1 MKRLYNMRWTLARR
15 ALQLAVLGLFAGT
28 ARLGWTLA
36 GEPLLDGTLS
46 ASEVAG
52 TIPLSD
58 PLALLERLAAGHMP
72 TLTAGLGALIV
83 LVLYSLLGSR
93 TFCGWICPMNM
104 VADAA
109 EWLRVRLEL
118 KADVVRISNKVRYG
132 LLAAALILSAA
143 TGTAAFEAVSPQA
156 WIWRDLVFGTG
167 LAALSA
173 ASAVFALDLALM
185 KHGWCGHLCPLG
197 AFWSLVGR
205 LTRSPVV
212 RVSFDDAACNRCG
225 DCLRACPEPHVI
237 RFASLKETGRIPAGD
252 CLNCGRCIEAC
263 GENALQFRIGG
274 KSIADVSAMSISEFS
289 EWVAHIEDYMDDKE
303 WKIAQEVVKEI
314 RERLRFLMDVGLGYL
329 SLSRSSRSLSGGES
343 QRIKLSSELSKRD
356 TGRTLYILD
365 EPTTGLHFED
375 IRLLLDVLNKLVDRG
390 NTVIVI
396 EHNLDVIKVADHII
410 DIGPEG
416 GAAGGEIVAAGT
428 PHEIACAPR
437 SYTGEFLKKL
447 GL

>member
-1 MKRLYNMRWTLARR
+1 MKRLYNMRWTLVRR

-36 GEPLLDGTLS
+36 GKPLLDGTLS

-263 GENALQFRIGG
+263 GENALKFRIG
-274 KSIADVSAMSISEFS
+274 
-289 EWVAHIEDYMDDKE
+289 
-303 WKIAQEVVKEI
+303 
-314 RERLRFLMDVGLGYL
+314 
-329 SLSRSSRSLSGGES
+329 
-343 QRIKLSSELSKRD
+343 
-356 TGRTLYILD
+356 
-365 EPTTGLHFED
+365 P
-375 IRLLLDVLNKLVDRG
+375 
-390 NTVIVI
+390 
-396 EHNLDVIKVADHII
+396 
-410 DIGPEG
+410 
-416 GAAGGEIVAAGT
+416 
-428 PHEIACAPR
+428 APR
-437 SYTGEFLKKL
+437 IRTSSDTHQGENHHD
-447 GL
+447 

>member
-1 MKRLYNMRWTLARR
+1 MKRLYNMRWTLVRR

-185 KHGWCGHLCPLG
+185 KHGWCGHLCP
-197 AFWSLVGR
+197 
-205 LTRSPVV
+205 
-212 RVSFDDAACNRCG
+212 
-225 DCLRACPEPHVI
+225 EPHVI

-263 GENALQFRIGG
+263 GENALKFRIG
-274 KSIADVSAMSISEFS
+274 
-289 EWVAHIEDYMDDKE
+289 
-303 WKIAQEVVKEI
+303 
-314 RERLRFLMDVGLGYL
+314 
-329 SLSRSSRSLSGGES
+329 
-343 QRIKLSSELSKRD
+343 
-356 TGRTLYILD
+356 
-365 EPTTGLHFED
+365 P
-375 IRLLLDVLNKLVDRG
+375 
-390 NTVIVI
+390 
-396 EHNLDVIKVADHII
+396 
-410 DIGPEG
+410 
-416 GAAGGEIVAAGT
+416 
-428 PHEIACAPR
+428 APR
-437 SYTGEFLKKL
+437 IRTSSDTYQGENHHD
-447 GL
+447 

>member
-197 AFWSLVGR
+197 AFWSLAGR
-205 LTRSPVV
+205 ASPRPLVTIAFTDAKCTRC
-212 RVSFDDAACNRCG
+212 A
-225 DCLRACPEPHVI
+225 DCLRVCPEKQII
-237 RFASLKETGRIPAGD
+237 RFKDMAESGRIPSGE
-252 CLNCGRCIEAC
+252 CLNCGRCIEVC
-263 GENALQFRIGG
+263 PEDALHFRIPG
-274 KSIADVSAMSISEFS
+274 
-289 EWVAHIEDYMDDKE
+289 
-303 WKIAQEVVKEI
+303 
-314 RERLRFLMDVGLGYL
+314 
-329 SLSRSSRSLSGGES
+329 SSP
-343 QRIKLSSELSKRD
+343 SKN
-356 TGRTLYILD
+356 T
-365 EPTTGLHFED
+365 HQ
-375 IRLLLDVLNKLVDRG
+375 LN
-390 NTVIVI
+390 
-396 EHNLDVIKVADHII
+396 
-410 DIGPEG
+410 
-416 GAAGGEIVAAGT
+416 
-428 PHEIACAPR
+428 
-437 SYTGEFLKKL
+437 
-447 GL
+447 

>member
-143 TGTAAFEAVSPQA
+143 TGTAAFEAVD
-156 WIWRDLVFGTG
+156 R
-167 LAALSA
+167 
-173 ASAVFALDLALM
+173 
-185 KHGWCGHLCPLG
+185 H
-197 AFWSLVGR
+197 
-205 LTRSPVV
+205 
-212 RVSFDDAACNRCG
+212 
-225 DCLRACPEPHVI
+225 
-237 RFASLKETGRIPAGD
+237 
-252 CLNCGRCIEAC
+252 
-263 GENALQFRIGG
+263 
-274 KSIADVSAMSISEFS
+274 
-289 EWVAHIEDYMDDKE
+289 
-303 WKIAQEVVKEI
+303 
-314 RERLRFLMDVGLGYL
+314 
-329 SLSRSSRSLSGGES
+329 
-343 QRIKLSSELSKRD
+343 
-356 TGRTLYILD
+356 
-365 EPTTGLHFED
+365 LHFS
-375 IRLLLDVLNKLVDRG
+375 LLRKM
-390 NTVIVI
+390 
-396 EHNLDVIKVADHII
+396 
-410 DIGPEG
+410 P
-416 GAAGGEIVAAGT
+416 
-428 PHEIACAPR
+428 
-437 SYTGEFLKKL
+437 
-447 GL
+447 